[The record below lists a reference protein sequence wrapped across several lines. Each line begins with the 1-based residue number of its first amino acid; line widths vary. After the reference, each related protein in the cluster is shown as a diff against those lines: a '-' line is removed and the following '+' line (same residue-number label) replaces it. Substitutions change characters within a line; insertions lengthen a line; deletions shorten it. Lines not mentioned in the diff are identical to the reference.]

1 MRPTHDINAAIRRRP
16 RDSVDFDIYRTE
28 ATALR
33 GHEMCD
39 AHTLRMITMGGLVLA
54 GVLGF
59 AVVVPAAT
67 SKATGQRPAAEISS
81 PSQTH

>member
-1 MRPTHDINAAIRRRP
+1 MRSSCEINMAIRRRP
-16 RDSVDFDIYRTE
+16 RDSIDFDIYRTE

-33 GHEMCD
+33 GYAMRD
-39 AHTLRMITMGGLVLA
+39 AHALRIITAGALVLA

-67 SKATGQRPAAEISS
+67 SKAAGGRAATEISH